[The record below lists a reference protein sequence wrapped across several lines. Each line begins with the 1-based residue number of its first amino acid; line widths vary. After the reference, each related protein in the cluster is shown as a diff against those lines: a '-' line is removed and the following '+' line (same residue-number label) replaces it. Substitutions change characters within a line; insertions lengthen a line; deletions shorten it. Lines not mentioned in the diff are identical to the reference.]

1 MLLKVR
7 LMSLKT
13 KYLEST
19 NVDSVIGQVKI
30 DSEGAAISGVRMIGT
45 EAYAGVPA
53 LLQKVINENDSQA
66 WEKIVR
72 KIDYIYNNIDYS
84 LTGLD
89 NETGFGREIKSQMRS
104 GKKLLFKPNLVA
116 PDVISPDTHGE
127 GSGDPVCTQWPFV
140 AALIRWFH
148 DKLDISYHQMALGE
162 ASTSAFLFT
171 VMGSKISGKSI
182 TTEAVFEGRSGD
194 FYIGWG
200 FFFVRRYLAERHPA
214 SHKDDPMQGYEDS
227 ISGAF
232 LPPGR
237 AGDRL
242 MIYDLNKVQDP
253 TRGRTVAVPEGA
265 IYKEITLH
273 KVIIGGDLSDA
284 RDMRDYPGCIL
295 VNVPK
300 LKMHFQDLITNA
312 IKNLGI
318 GLYPT
323 QCPSSDEGNCESWK
337 YSYPCSSIPSYK
349 GRLPHSPWILE
360 MNEET
365 HLPMKDENGKYIA
378 VKTAGM
384 SGTQSDI
391 IKAVQSQDVFMLH
404 VVDAIDTINISHN
417 PDGKSV
423 RVPEGYV
430 WSSLDC
436 VALDLF
442 CARYCFK
449 TVSMLEALRLKDKN
463 GWTTE
468 FVHHVPVAKI
478 DGTNIVTD
486 EGLDSPL
493 FRYNLYRYAEERSIG
508 RQEYYILGWDSVT
521 QAPLAS
527 VRGHLG
533 RVDNGKFLELMTKTM
548 YYNPGT
554 ILHDLQKTIL
564 SYLSAHDS
572 LTGSTLLKKFMDAF
586 DENDDSIIDYDE
598 KGRSGCETAQFSML
612 AYALNLQFADE
623 FGALKDNFIESLF
636 FIKYS
641 NPDWNAHGHDFTR
654 EKVLLFKAA
663 RAFEM
668 SKSEVAPSDLFIP
681 GMSWGK
687 GMWPSWQTVTYM
699 IFTDFIYGSQSL
711 QHIVLRSIYG
721 AAFQYADKTL
731 NGGGYTGSC
740 DQAISDPK
748 CINKY
753 FKAISSGGKRL
764 DFTLYVPDGYG
775 CLENVKIPNVEE
787 TDDPGKV
794 WTAHF
799 CGGKEVW

>member
-1 MLLKVR
+1 MNLKA
-7 LMSLKT
+7 KH
-13 KYLEST
+13 LESLI
-19 NVDSVIGQVKI
+19 VDSELGQVKI
-30 DSEGAAISGVRMIGT
+30 DSEGSPISGVRMIVT

-66 WEKIVR
+66 WEKIVQ

-84 LTGLD
+84 LAGLD
-89 NETGFGREIKSQMRS
+89 NETGFGREIKSQTRS

-116 PDVISPDTHGE
+116 PDVISLDTHGE
-127 GSGDPVCTQWPFV
+127 GSGDPVCTQWPFI
-140 AALIRWFH
+140 AALMRWFH
-148 DKLDISYHQMALGE
+148 DNLDISYHQMALGE
-162 ASTSAFLFT
+162 ASTSAFLFA
-171 VMGSKISGKSI
+171 VMGSKISGKKI

-253 TRGRTVAVPEGA
+253 TRGRTITVPEGA

-273 KVIIGGDLSDA
+273 KAIIGGDTSDA
-284 RDMRDYPGCIL
+284 RDVSDYPGCVL

-323 QCPSSDEGNCESWK
+323 QCPSSDESNCESWK

-360 MNEET
+360 MDEEL
-365 HLPMKDENGKYIA
+365 HLPIKNENGKYIA

-391 IKAVQSQDVFMLH
+391 IKAVQSQNVLMLH

-423 RVPEGYV
+423 RIPEGYV

-436 VALDLF
+436 VALDFF

-449 TVSMLEALRLKDKN
+449 TVPMLEALSLKDKN

-468 FVHHVPVAKI
+468 FVRHVPIAKI
-478 DGTNIVTD
+478 DGTNILTD

-493 FRYNLYRYAEERSIG
+493 FRYNLYRYAEERGIG
-508 RQEYYILGWDSVT
+508 GQKYYILGWDSVT

-527 VRGHLG
+527 LRGHLG
-533 RVDNGKFLELMTKTM
+533 WVDDGKFVELMTETM

-572 LTGSTLLKKFMDAF
+572 LTGSTLLKEFMDAF
-586 DENDDSIIDYDE
+586 DENDDGIIDYDE

-612 AYALNLQFADE
+612 AYALDLQFTDK

-641 NPDWNAHGHDFTR
+641 NPDWNAHGHDFTG

-668 SKSEVAPSDLFIP
+668 SKSEIAASDLFIP
-681 GMSWGK
+681 GMNWGK

-711 QHIVLRSIYG
+711 KHIGLRSIYG

-740 DQAISDPK
+740 DQAISDSK
-748 CINKY
+748 SIIKY
-753 FKAISSGGKRL
+753 FEAISSGRKQL
-764 DFTLYVPDGYG
+764 DFTLYVPCGYG
-775 CLENVKIPNVEE
+775 CLENIKIANVEE
-787 TDDPGKV
+787 TDDPGRV